1 MTEAVAVP
9 SDPGLV
15 ARAIGILTSPRATFE
30 KVVANPRPVG
40 ILFLVAV
47 VIALGAGIAAD
58 DRGGPASLARHAGP
72 ADGALQRAGGDARAV
87 PAAWK
92 R

>member
-9 SDPGLV
+9 SDPGLL
-15 ARAIGILTSPRATFE
+15 ARAIGMLTSPRATFE

-47 VIALGAGIAAD
+47 VIA
-58 DRGGPASLARHAGP
+58 RR
-72 ADGALQRAGGDARAV
+72 
-87 PAAWK
+87 
-92 R
+92 